1 MTALLGRY
9 GSVRVARDRRIHFTP
24 GLAFKGFI
32 EAAALYKNVLLDK
45 PRLKRI
51 TPTGQG
57 SRIRG
62 VALTAPIEPTHARP
76 NGNRAREGV

>member
-9 GSVRVARDRRIHFTP
+9 GSVRVARDRRIHFTA
-24 GLAFKGFI
+24 GLPFKGCI

-57 SRIRG
+57 SMIRHA
-62 VALTAPIEPTHARP
+62 VPTLEQTHARP